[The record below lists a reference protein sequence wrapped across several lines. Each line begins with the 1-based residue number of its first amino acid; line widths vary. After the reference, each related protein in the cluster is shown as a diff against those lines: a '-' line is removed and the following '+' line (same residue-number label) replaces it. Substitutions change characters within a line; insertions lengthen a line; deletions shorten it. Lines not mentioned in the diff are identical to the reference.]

1 MEILTFSWLAF
12 WSVLLSFSSFCLGC
26 SNSRLSSCLEIEF
39 AQLTWNWKSKRSD
52 FVRHLLASPLG
63 YSQIA
68 FLKWLELIQAPWR
81 PLLGL
86 PFLYRRHSWKVDPR
100 RVGFSARVRPIISVK
115 WLFESS
121 LLARSWDH
129 QTDYGKMVKNSMEYQ
144 SMKALVNCSASY

>member
-12 WSVLLSFSSFCLGC
+12 WSVLLSFSSFGLGC
-26 SNSRLSSCLEIEF
+26 SNSRLSSCLGIEF
-39 AQLTWNWKSKRSD
+39 AQLIWNWKSKLSD

-86 PFLYRRHSWKVDPR
+86 PFLCRRHSWMVDPR
-100 RVGFSARVRPIISVK
+100 RVGFSARIRPIIIVK
-115 WLFESS
+115 WLFEWS

-144 SMKALVNCSASY
+144 SMKALINCSASY